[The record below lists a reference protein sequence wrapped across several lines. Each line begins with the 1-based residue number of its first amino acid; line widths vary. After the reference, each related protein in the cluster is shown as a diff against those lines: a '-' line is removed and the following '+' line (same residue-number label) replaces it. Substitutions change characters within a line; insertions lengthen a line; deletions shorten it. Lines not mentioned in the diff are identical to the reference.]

1 MDLEEARRL
10 VGTIDYWHH
19 RFEIFPGLVTPGAYD
34 PRPLLDLAR
43 LPADLSGLRVLDV
56 GTSDGY
62 FALQLARRG
71 AEVTA
76 IDYREKTGHGFAVME
91 ALNPDVRIAYH
102 MANLYDLA
110 GLGLGAFDIVWFM
123 GVLYHLPDMIRGLHV
138 VRQACR
144 GALYLETRCENDF
157 SKKVAAARY
166 YRRDSLGGDLSNFW
180 APTRLCVLDMLTDTG
195 FTPER
200 DAAWTRDRLFVKA
213 EANTGDARA
222 ERKMKYGYGLFD

>member
-1 MDLEEARRL
+1 MDLEGARRR
-10 VGTIDYWHH
+10 VRTIDYWHH

-34 PRPLLDLAR
+34 PKPLLDLAR
-43 LPADLSGLRVLDV
+43 LPADLSGRRVLDV

-76 IDYREKTGHGFAVME
+76 IDYRDKTGHGFAVME
-91 ALNPDVRIAYH
+91 ALNPDVRIAYRK
-102 MANLYDLA
+102 ANLFDLPA
-110 GLGLGAFDIVWFM
+110 LELGEFDIVWFM

-144 GALYLETRCENDF
+144 GELYLETRCENDF
-157 SKKVAAARY
+157 AKKVSAARY

-180 APTRLCVLDMLTDTG
+180 APNRLCVLDMLADTG
-195 FTPER
+195 FSVER
-200 DAAWTRDRLFVKA
+200 DAAWNRDRLFVKA
-213 EANTGDARA
+213 HANPADEAAR
-222 ERKMKYGYGLFD
+222 RKMKYGYELFD